1 MGDIMGQAAEA
12 GVPQNGPSPSVP
24 AAADKAVNTVNAT
37 LQGIQNEFQRISTD
51 FGTNGQ
57 GKTKEELEAILQNL
71 SAMVAKVDAASQAYT
86 VKFEELASR
95 ATSVG
100 MNINTTNKVGAKNAL
115 TMKVD
120 KLQRLEGKIKE
131 AERTLDALRTQIA
144 STIERLR
151 KNIEGE

>member
-1 MGDIMGQAAEA
+1 
-12 GVPQNGPSPSVP
+12 
-24 AAADKAVNTVNAT
+24 
-37 LQGIQNEFQRISTD
+37 
-51 FGTNGQ
+51 
-57 GKTKEELEAILQNL
+57 
-71 SAMVAKVDAASQAYT
+71 MVAKVDAASQAYT